1 MEFIKYKKIVEKH
14 KPKES
19 RIQNVFIAFVTGG
32 FLGTIG
38 QLLTELFIKAF
49 SLSFKDASS
58 LMGIVLIFIGCLF
71 TSLGFFD
78 KWVNFCKCG
87 LIIPTTGFAHSITS
101 CAIEYK
107 REGFI
112 FGLGAN
118 FFKIAGSVILYGI
131 VSAWFFG
138 IVRLLIGG

>member
-1 MEFIKYKKIVEKH
+1 MESIKYKKIVEKH

-19 RIQNVFIAFVTGG
+19 RIQNAFIAFVTGG
-32 FLGTIG
+32 LVGTIG
-38 QLLTELFIKAF
+38 QLLTELFIKVF

>member
-1 MEFIKYKKIVEKH
+1 MESIKYKKIVEKH

-19 RIQNVFIAFVTGG
+19 RIQNAFIAFVTGG
-32 FLGTIG
+32 LLGTIG
-38 QLLTELFIKAF
+38 QLLTELFIKVF

>member
-1 MEFIKYKKIVEKH
+1 MEQIDYEKIVEKH
-14 KPKES
+14 KPKET
-19 RIQNVFIAFVTGG
+19 RFQNALIAFVIGG
-32 FLGTIG
+32 FLGLIG
-38 QLLTELFIKAF
+38 EFLTELLIKCF
-49 SLSFKDASS
+49 SFSFKDASS
-58 LMGIVLIFIGCLF
+58 IMGIVLIFMGCLF

-101 CAIEYK
+101 CAIEYRK
-107 REGFI
+107 EGFI

-118 FFKIAGSVILYGI
+118 LFKIAGSVILYGI

-138 IVRLLIGG
+138 IIRLLIGG